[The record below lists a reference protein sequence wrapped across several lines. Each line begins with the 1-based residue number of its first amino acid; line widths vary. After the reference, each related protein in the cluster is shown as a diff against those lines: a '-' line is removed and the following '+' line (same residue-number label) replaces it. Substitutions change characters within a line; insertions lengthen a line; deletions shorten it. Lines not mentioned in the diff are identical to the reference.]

1 MATHNC
7 SPARAGS
14 IPELPSGKSTNAA
27 PAINVLSK
35 GHSIINAAQIEVST
49 TH

>member
-1 MATHNC
+1 MAMHNC
-7 SPARAGS
+7 SPAKGS
-14 IPELPSGKSTNAA
+14 IPELPSGKSANAA